1 MPPRSSWKGFIK
13 LSLVSVPVKAY
24 TATASGGDIRL
35 NQLHRVCNNRVQY
48 KKTCP
53 EHGEIANDEIVSG
66 YEYSK
71 GNYVVVDPSELD
83 KLRTEND
90 KSVNIDGFI
99 APDEIDPVYYAG
111 RTYYLVP
118 DGPVGQKP
126 YALLRSVMEGDGL
139 YAIAKTVVAGKEQVV
154 LVRPVGKMLAM
165 TVLSYTSKVKAA
177 NSFED
182 EIQDLDLDE
191 AELKLTKTLVD
202 ASTLEEFDFSS
213 YTDIYTQK
221 LSKLIEA
228 KVEGEE
234 LVAVPD
240 PEEPKIINL
249 MDALKQS
256 VANAQKPSTSK
267 GSAAK
272 TGKTSKKSSKKMA
285 PSAKGRKTATRKKK
299 SG

>member
-24 TATASGGDIRL
+24 TATATGSEVRL
-35 NQLHRVCNNRVQY
+35 NQLHRDCNNRVQY

-53 EHGEIANDEIVSG
+53 EHGEIANDEIISG

-71 GNYVVVDPSELD
+71 GNYVVVDPSEID

-90 KSVNIDGFI
+90 KSIHIDGFLD
-99 APDEIDPVYYAG
+99 PSEIDPVYISG
-111 RTYYLVP
+111 RTYYLIP

-126 YALLRSVMEGDGL
+126 YALLRTVMEQEDL
-139 YAIAKTVVAGKEQVV
+139 RAIAKTVVAGKEQVV
-154 LVRPVGKMLAM
+154 LLRSSGKAIVM
-165 TVLSYTSKVKAA
+165 TTLNYSAKVK
-177 NSFED
+177 SPSTFED
-182 EIQDLDLDE
+182 EIQDLDLDD

-202 ASTLEEFDFSS
+202 ASTLEEFDYSEYEDL
-213 YTDIYTQK
+213 YTKK
-221 LSKLIEA
+221 LSQLIEA
-228 KVEGEE
+228 KVEGQEI
-234 LVAVPD
+234 VAVPD

-256 VANAQKPSTSK
+256 VANAQTTQKST
-267 GSAAK
+267 K
-272 TGKTSKKSSKKMA
+272 TGKKASKKMA
-285 PSAKGRKTATRKKK
+285 PSAKGRKATTRKKK